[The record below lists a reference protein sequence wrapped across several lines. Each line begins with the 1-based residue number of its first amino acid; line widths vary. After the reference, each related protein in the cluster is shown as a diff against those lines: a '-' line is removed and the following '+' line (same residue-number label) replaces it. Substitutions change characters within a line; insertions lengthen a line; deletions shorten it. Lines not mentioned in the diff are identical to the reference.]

1 VYEERV
7 TIDAPTGPLVAHLAT
22 PEGWTAGPAVIVI
35 QEWWGLNP
43 NIESFCQRFA
53 DEGFAAIAPDLY
65 RGELTTEP
73 DEAKK
78 LMMRLDRPRAV
89 EDLRAGISM
98 LMDRGATKV
107 GAMGFCMGGY
117 LTHELALS
125 DGRLG
130 AAVACYGLTDPKDRE
145 LLAPMQVHIGDED
158 DFDPADM
165 RALAATLASRDDG
178 SELFTYEGAPHA
190 FMNDT
195 RPEVYRPEAAALAW
209 ERATAFLHAKLG

>member
-1 VYEERV
+1 M
-7 TIDAPTGPLVAHLAT
+7 
-22 PEGWTAGPAVIVI
+22 I

-43 NIESFCQRFA
+43 NIESICRRFA

-65 RGELTTEP
+65 RGALTTEP

-89 EDLRAGISM
+89 EDLRAGLSM

-117 LTHELALS
+117 LTHELALT
-125 DGRLG
+125 DDRLG
-130 AAVACYGLTDPKDRE
+130 AAVACYGLTDPKGRE
-145 LLAPMQVHIGDED
+145 LLAPMQVHIGTED

-165 RALAATLASRDDG
+165 QVLAAMLASRGDG

>member
-1 VYEERV
+1 MPEERL
-7 TIDAPTGPLVAHLAT
+7 TIDAPAGALAAYLAS
-22 PEGWTAGPAVIVI
+22 PQGWTVGPAVIVI

-43 NIESFCQRFA
+43 NIESICRRFA
-53 DEGFAAIAPDLY
+53 DEGFAALAPDLY
-65 RGELTTEP
+65 RGALTTEP

-78 LMMRLDRPRAV
+78 LMMQLDGPRAV
-89 EDLRAGISM
+89 EDLSAALSI
-98 LMDRGATKV
+98 LVDRGAKKV

-117 LTHELALS
+117 LTHEFALT

-130 AAVACYGLTDPKDRE
+130 AVVACYGLTEPKGRD
-145 LLAPMQVHIGDED
+145 LLAPMQVHIGTD
-158 DFDPADM
+158 DHFDPADM
-165 RALAATLASRDDG
+165 RALAAKLASRDDG

-209 ERATAFLHAKLG
+209 ERATAFLHATLG

>member
-1 VYEERV
+1 
-7 TIDAPTGPLVAHLAT
+7 
-22 PEGWTAGPAVIVI
+22 VI

-43 NIESFCQRFA
+43 NIESFCRRFA
-53 DEGFAAIAPDLY
+53 DEGFVAVAPDLY
-65 RGELTTEP
+65 RGALTTEP

-89 EDLRAGISM
+89 EDLRAGLSM

-125 DGRLG
+125 DDRLG

-145 LLAPMQVHIGDED
+145 LLAPMQVHRRRGRFRRRRGPGRCSRPRRRSGCSPTKGSARVHERH
-158 DFDPADM
+158 PA
-165 RALAATLASRDDG
+165 RGLPAGGCGARGAARIPSPRSSAG
-178 SELFTYEGAPHA
+178 SLWRSPA
-190 FMNDT
+190 
-195 RPEVYRPEAAALAW
+195 
-209 ERATAFLHAKLG
+209 

>member
-1 VYEERV
+1 MLEERL
-7 TIDAPTGPLVAHLAT
+7 TIHASVGPLAAFLAA
-22 PEGWTAGPAVIVI
+22 PDGWAGGPAVIVI

-43 NIESFCQRFA
+43 NIESICWRFA
-53 DEGFAAIAPDLY
+53 DEGFAALAPDLY

-73 DEAKK
+73 DEARK
-78 LMMRLDRPRAV
+78 LMMQLDGPKAV
-89 EDLRAGISM
+89 EDLRAGLST

-117 LTHELALS
+117 LTHELALRE
-125 DGRLG
+125 DRLG
-130 AAVACYGLTDPKDRE
+130 AAVACYGLTDPKGRA
-145 LLAPMQVHIGDED
+145 LLAPMQVHIGTED
-158 DFDPADM
+158 DFDRADM
-165 RALAATLASRDDG
+165 QILAATLASRRDG

-195 RPEVYRPEAAALAW
+195 RPEVYRPESAALAW